1 MDCRC
6 MKQGCQNKAC
16 REKGGKCLMPSDTIP
31 FGYQTPMDDPFF
43 CDKELNCKC
52 YLPPCKSDAC
62 DRKGGKC
69 VMPNGYVIILGRKPK
84 LYIIL
89 LVLNYLFPFLNRQY
103 PNGWVPKFYCNKE
116 TECQCY
122 LPPCENDRCQELG
135 GVCMMPSI
143 VAPNHKEY
151 QYQFYCNED
160 LGCKC
165 YLKVIPI
172 VLWTMDEIDMMLIKV
187 EDVIRE
193 KIKSFNK
200 RQVKRSGHGSGGQ
213 HGEPTFPPGVTGNK
227 LEEMQYILS
236 YLEEFVTATNA
247 SIEIEF
253 FKTGKELI
261 SSFLN
266 DLDDQLAGVDVDTLG
281 QILDSILDFN
291 LMMKTA
297 RNIISGS
304 LIETPTTDIPTAIPP
319 TTAPPPGSPTTAPP
333 PMECKNDDCTGNG
346 GQCIMPGEQKPQGW
360 EMKGFCN
367 QEMQCKCYAPKVV
380 EECENA
386 QCTNVKKGICVMP
399 DETPPANS
407 VAKGFCNQDMGCKC
421 YVPQSDPEPEDCK
434 SDKCEQIFGVCVQKG
449 QSVASSIASL
459 YQPAT
464 GNAAFCDKAS
474 ECKCYKPKCKRTN
487 KCKAAK
493 GQCFSNKIVP
503 SGWSLVKKK
512 GKNIVCNK
520 SLKCYCYK
528 QGGKSERSLDDDL
541 DFEEELE
548 DGPEDYLESEEDF
561 DNDDF

>member
-1 MDCRC
+1 
-6 MKQGCQNKAC
+6 
-16 REKGGKCLMPSDTIP
+16 
-31 FGYQTPMDDPFF
+31 
-43 CDKELNCKC
+43 
-52 YLPPCKSDAC
+52 
-62 DRKGGKC
+62 
-69 VMPNGYVIILGRKPK
+69 
-84 LYIIL
+84 
-89 LVLNYLFPFLNRQY
+89 
-103 PNGWVPKFYCNKE
+103 
-116 TECQCY
+116 
-122 LPPCENDRCQELG
+122 
-135 GVCMMPSI
+135 MMPSI
-143 VAPNHKEY
+143 VAPSHKEF
-151 QYQFYCNED
+151 QFQFYCNED

-200 RQVKRSGHGSGGQ
+200 RQVIRSGHGSGVQ
-213 HGEPTFPPGVTGNK
+213 HGAPTFPPGVTGNK
-227 LEEMQYILS
+227 LQEMQYILS
-236 YLEEFVTATNA
+236 YLEEFVNATDP

-266 DLDDQLAGVDVDTLG
+266 DLDEQLAAVDVDTLG
-281 QILDSILDFN
+281 QLLGSTLDFN

-304 LIETPTTDIPTAIPP
+304 VIEQPTTALPP
-319 TTAPPPGSPTTAPP
+319 TTAPPPGSPTTAAP
-333 PMECKNDDCTGNG
+333 PMECKNDECTGHG

-380 EECENA
+380 EECKNA
-386 QCTNVKKGICVMP
+386 QCTNVKKGTCIMP
-399 DETPPANS
+399 NETPPANS

-464 GNAAFCDKAS
+464 GNAAFCNKAS

-520 SLKCYCYK
+520 GLKCYCYK
-528 QGGKSERSLDDDL
+528 QGGKSERSLDDDNNDL

-561 DNDDF
+561 NNDDF